1 MKFLFLNTFLIFAS
15 FVIIY
20 YRMEIATK
28 FNILDLPDNKRKI
41 HLNPIPLLGGIIILF
56 FTIPNLF
63 YLFYTFEISFK
74 LLVILLILYSAFFLI
89 GIYDDKYLLSP
100 LKKTIT
106 IIFLL
111 LILLPIDQ
119 SLLINKFI
127 FKDIQKVIF
136 LNEGGLFFTVLSIY
150 FLFNFLNFSDGVNG
164 VAISLCIF
172 WSLVFLVKNNELS
185 YLLISTLISLIFVL
199 FFNLKNKIF
208 LGNSGISLLSIIFSS
223 FFIINYNM
231 NAQVK
236 CDEILLLMF
245 IPGIDSIRV
254 SLQRVYKGQSPLV
267 ADNTH
272 LHHLLL
278 NFINMRYIFLIYV
291 LISALPFLLTLFLS
305 TIISLIISFLF
316 YLSIF
321 FTINR

>member
-1 MKFLFLNTFLIFAS
+1 
-15 FVIIY
+15 
-20 YRMEIATK
+20 
-28 FNILDLPDNKRKI
+28 
-41 HLNPIPLLGGIIILF
+41 
-56 FTIPNLF
+56 
-63 YLFYTFEISFK
+63 
-74 LLVILLILYSAFFLI
+74 
-89 GIYDDKYLLSP
+89 
-100 LKKTIT
+100 
-106 IIFLL
+106 
-111 LILLPIDQ
+111 
-119 SLLINKFI
+119 
-127 FKDIQKVIF
+127 
-136 LNEGGLFFTVLSIY
+136 
-150 FLFNFLNFSDGVNG
+150 
-164 VAISLCIF
+164 
-172 WSLVFLVKNNELS
+172 
-185 YLLISTLISLIFVL
+185 
-199 FFNLKNKIF
+199 
-208 LGNSGISLLSIIFSS
+208 
-223 FFIINYNM
+223 M

>member
-1 MKFLFLNTFLIFAS
+1 MKFLFLNTFLIFFS
-15 FVIIY
+15 LVIIY

-28 FNILDLPDNKRKI
+28 FNIIDHPDNKRKI
-41 HLNPIPLLGGIIILF
+41 HKTAVPLLGGIIILIF
-56 FTIPNLF
+56 IIPNLF
-63 YLFYTFEISFK
+63 YLLYASEVGFK
-74 LLVILLILYSAFFLI
+74 LFFILLILYSAFFLI

-119 SLLINKFI
+119 NLVINKFI
-127 FKDIQKVIF
+127 FKDIQKIIF

-172 WSLVFLVKNNELS
+172 WSLIFLMKNNELN
-185 YLLISTLISLIFVL
+185 YLIISTLISLTFVL
-199 FFNLKNKIF
+199 FFNLKNKVF
-208 LGNSGISLLSIIFSS
+208 LGNSGISLLSIIFAS
-223 FFIINYNM
+223 FFILNYKID
-231 NAQVK
+231 AQVK

-254 SLQRVYKGQSPLV
+254 SLQRMCQGQSPFI

-278 NFINMRYIFLIYV
+278 NFFNMRYIFLIYV
-291 LISALPFLLTLFLS
+291 LISALPFLLTFFLS
-305 TIISLIISFLF
+305 TIISLVISFVF
-316 YLSIF
+316 YLYLF
-321 FTINR
+321 FIINK

>member
-1 MKFLFLNTFLIFAS
+1 MKFLFLNTFLIFFS
-15 FVIIY
+15 LVIIY

-28 FNILDLPDNKRKI
+28 FNIIDHPDNKRKI
-41 HLNPIPLLGGIIILF
+41 HKTAVPLLGGIIILIF
-56 FTIPNLF
+56 IIPNLF
-63 YLFYTFEISFK
+63 YLLYASEVGFK
-74 LLVILLILYSAFFLI
+74 LFFILLILYSAFFLI

-119 SLLINKFI
+119 NLVINKFI
-127 FKDIQKVIF
+127 FKDIQKIIF

-172 WSLVFLVKNNELS
+172 WSLIFLMKNNELN
-185 YLLISTLISLIFVL
+185 YLIVSTLISLTFVL
-199 FFNLKNKIF
+199 FFNLKNKVF
-208 LGNSGISLLSIIFSS
+208 LGNSGISLLSIIFAS
-223 FFIINYNM
+223 FFILNYKID
-231 NAQVK
+231 AQVK

-254 SLQRVYKGQSPLV
+254 SLQRMCQGQSPFI

-278 NFINMRYIFLIYV
+278 NFFNMRYIFLIYV
-291 LISALPFLLTLFLS
+291 LISALPFLLTFFLS
-305 TIISLIISFLF
+305 TIISLVISFVF
-316 YLSIF
+316 YLYLF
-321 FTINR
+321 FIINK

>member
-1 MKFLFLNTFLIFAS
+1 MKFLFLNTFLIFFS
-15 FVIIY
+15 LVIIY

-28 FNILDLPDNKRKI
+28 FNIIDHPDNKRKI
-41 HLNPIPLLGGIIILF
+41 HKTAVPLLGGIIILIF
-56 FTIPNLF
+56 IIPNLF
-63 YLFYTFEISFK
+63 YLLYASEVGFK
-74 LLVILLILYSAFFLI
+74 LFFILLILYSGFFLI

-119 SLLINKFI
+119 NLVINKFI
-127 FKDIQKVIF
+127 FKDIQKIIF

-172 WSLVFLVKNNELS
+172 WSLIFLMKNNELN
-185 YLLISTLISLIFVL
+185 YLIISTLISLTFVL
-199 FFNLKNKIF
+199 FFNLKNKVF
-208 LGNSGISLLSIIFSS
+208 LGNSGISLLSIIFAS
-223 FFIINYNM
+223 FFILNYKID
-231 NAQVK
+231 AQVK

-254 SLQRVYKGQSPLV
+254 SLQRMCQGQSPFI

-278 NFINMRYIFLIYV
+278 NFFNMRYIFLIYV
-291 LISALPFLLTLFLS
+291 LISALPFLLTFFLS
-305 TIISLIISFLF
+305 TIISLVISFVF
-316 YLSIF
+316 YLYLF
-321 FTINR
+321 FIINK